1 MDDKQRPHN
10 FCARLVKM
18 AGTIYAT
25 MRKYDQNLHKFARS
39 ERAKAEK
46 QAEIIAQN
54 KGDPNQTLRILGIR
68 SSVHHDVEQYNAIE
82 AKEGLIPWND
92 EDDNLI
98 DRFDG
103 RALLDFYREPPKNRA
118 PQQKT
123 DEEEELEEQLCFES
137 FRDLVVLLQS
147 CEDDEAGLQKVEKG
161 EMEEGA
167 RQSYE
172 KSTHAKVAKKASA
185 TGAFAAVG
193 FSYGGEANPPPP
205 EKDGSSDEDEDN
217 ASSSSESSES
227 DVGNE
232 KYEGVNKTAED
243 LFGLEDFSGLLKRE
257 RREKKNAK
265 AVLKKPNPM
274 GSRRQRRKKI
284 RELRSQGIT
293 DRDAYKQF
301 KPQQPPPSGNPPPEP
316 SYRYVGAFLVLLR
329 ASILEQ
335 ERLYFTLSSRP
346 SAVSCVCPFAEY
358 CPPPDGA
365 RARHTTPSNGGSAP
379 RRRLG

>member
-1 MDDKQRPHN
+1 
-10 FCARLVKM
+10 M

-54 KGDPNQTLRILGIR
+54 RGDPNQTLRILGIR

-172 KSTHAKVAKKASA
+172 KSTHAKVAKKAAA

-205 EKDGSSDEDEDN
+205 EKDGSSDEDEDDE
-217 ASSSSESSES
+217 SSSSESSES
-227 DVGNE
+227 DGGNE

-257 RREKKNAK
+257 KREKKNAK

-316 SYRYVGAFLVLLR
+316 SYRRRSSPTYDAFKR
-329 ASILEQ
+329 
-335 ERLYFTLSSRP
+335 
-346 SAVSCVCPFAEY
+346 
-358 CPPPDGA
+358 
-365 RARHTTPSNGGSAP
+365 
-379 RRRLG
+379 